1 MVRKKAKPTSRGN
14 LDIDPDVAPVANG
27 AHEEPEQPHY
37 IIVSTESSGSSMDE
51 RSSEFMGKR
60 PLGISNS
67 RPQAKRGATSRPNG
81 HHSDVARGSAAAI
94 QVIIVESS
102 DTDDEY
108 LSDASA
114 SAAAVKQVWSFAD
127 LTFDHDDFS
136 FLQMHFDPS
145 KFCIAYVVLDVHSHD
160 FPLIRLDA
168 RGYCCRIFCRFAG
181 HVASGTRKS
190 SHLQFVLNSTNNSF
204 TSFSLH
210 VDPVNLELSSDVIT
224 CLSRGLLAFE
234 CGIWCS
240 ESSRFIF
247 PLVLNLTELSLAP
260 VTARKCMLHVMSE
273 YRPQQFYESDEEKSR
288 PLPVDQILE
297 FICRRPDEHIEPPSH
312 LVTPQN
318 IQGISTSLK
327 GYQREAV
334 AWARSIET
342 RSAPAYSIRDLVALR
357 VECSITHRE
366 LFFDPV
372 LCDVAAPTSDSEQ
385 FRVSGGMICDE
396 MGLGKTLECLALVML
411 TRTSCHQQPILPS
424 VENLAPQSQSLK
436 PESHH
441 RCVCGQ
447 NDVCDIEAVQ
457 CENCLYWLHVK
468 CVGSFDPD
476 LPYFCLSC
484 RTHVRSPLES
494 DCTLIISPSSI
505 CGQVRIQKSILFI
518 DHCSFSCMAHFV
530 SAVER

>member
-27 AHEEPEQPHY
+27 APEEQLHY
-37 IIVSTESSGSSMDE
+37 IIVSTESSDDLSSSSIDE
-51 RSSEFMGKR
+51 RSMQFTGR
-60 PLGISNS
+60 GISNS
-67 RPQAKRGATSRPNG
+67 RPQAKRGKRGGRVEEGGGGRRSATSRPNG
-81 HHSDVARGSAAAI
+81 APHNPAVARGGAAAL
-94 QVIIVESS
+94 QVITIDSS
-102 DTDDEY
+102 DADDEC

-114 SAAAVKQVWSFAD
+114 SASTVKQVWSFAN

-136 FLQMHFDPS
+136 FLQQQFDPS
-145 KFCIAYVVLDVHSHD
+145 KFCIAFVVVDVNSQYL
-160 FPLIRLDA
+160 PLITVDDR
-168 RGYCCRIFCRFAG
+168 RYCSGISCRFAG
-181 HVASGTRKS
+181 HVTSGSGKS
-190 SHLQFVLNSTNNSF
+190 SQLQFVFNSTNNAF

-210 VDPVNLELSSDVIT
+210 VNPLNLELSSGVIT
-224 CLSRGLLAFE
+224 GLSRGLLDFE
-234 CGIWCS
+234 HGIWCS
-240 ESSRFIF
+240 VSSRFIF
-247 PLVLNLTELSLAP
+247 PLVLNPAQLSLAP
-260 VTARKCMLHVMSE
+260 VTARKCILHVMSE
-273 YRPQQFYESDEEKSR
+273 YRPQQFYESDEEISR

-297 FICRRPDEHIEPPSH
+297 FICRRPDEYVEPPPH
-312 LVTPQN
+312 LVTPRN
-318 IQGISTSLK
+318 IPGISTSLK

-334 AWARSIET
+334 AWARSIEA
-342 RSAPAYSIRDLVALR
+342 RSAPAHSIRDLVALR
-357 VECSITHRE
+357 LECSITQNE

-411 TRTSCHQQPILPS
+411 TRSSVHKQPILPS
-424 VENLAPQSQSLK
+424 VEYLAPQSQSLK
-436 PESHH
+436 PELHH

-505 CGQVRIQKSILFI
+505 CGQVRTENGLIF
-518 DHCSFSCMAHFV
+518 
-530 SAVER
+530 